1 MSHFATK
8 DNTTLESEEH
18 LVFLVL
24 PLFHCQP
31 LSSLEY
37 ISQIPEARGWRTP
50 KRASWPP
57 LDILLTVR
65 SRPHWRL
72 SKDKNGRRRDHTSL
86 RPVSF
91 FRCPNK
97 QHCHLQASS
106 PDSPYTLQLVTKSTI
121 HWLLRCSLSQAL
133 LITGNVCSPQV
144 APRQSRV
151 LATHWTTWNPQSK
164 ADSRIEAAS
173 PLPPLLQFCCLT
185 MMIRAPPCHSVWIWI

>member
-1 MSHFATK
+1 MKSTSYFRFFHCFIP
-8 DNTTLESEEH
+8 S
-18 LVFLVL
+18 L
-24 PLFHCQP
+24 PL
-31 LSSLEY
+31 LSNISPRYQKPVGEKHPKELHGHHLISCSLSDHALTEG
-37 ISQIPEARGWRTP
+37 SP
-50 KRASWPP
+50 KIRM
-57 LDILLTVR
+57 
-65 SRPHWRL
+65 
-72 SKDKNGRRRDHTSL
+72 GGRDHTSL
-86 RPVSF
+86 RTVSF

-133 LITGNVCSPQV
+133 LITGNVCSPPQV

-173 PLPPLLQFCCLT
+173 PLPPLLQFCRLT
-185 MMIRAPPCHSVWIWI
+185 MMIRAPPCHSV